1 MRKFHA
7 LSAFFLLLI
16 AGCSKDDNGNTMT
29 APAAPA
35 NLTATVISSSQVNL
49 SWTDNS
55 SDETGFKIQRKTTGA
70 NFADVAGTGKDSTA
84 YSDLNLSPNTTYT
97 YRVYSYNS
105 AGNSL
110 QYSNEVTVT
119 TTASVNLCEVTVGT
133 QIWSCKNLDV
143 SHYRNGDP
151 IPQVTDPAQWINLTS
166 GAWCWYNNDSATYA
180 AVYGR
185 LYNWYAVNDPRG
197 LAPQGWHVATDAEW
211 TTLTTFLGGESVAGG
226 KLKTTG
232 TQYWESPN
240 TGATN
245 STGYSALPGG
255 YRGGDFSSGSFA
267 FSIRRNGAWWTSSSS
282 DPANEWIWIRTMRW
296 DQNSVYRT
304 VSDKRAGQSVRLVKD

>member
-1 MRKFHA
+1 MRLF
-7 LSAFFLLLI
+7 LSIITISFLFS
-16 AGCSKDDNGNTMT
+16 CSSDNNGST
-29 APAAPA
+29 AVVPLAPT
-35 NLTATVISSSQVNL
+35 NLTATVISDTQVNL
-49 SWTDNS
+49 VWTDNS
-55 SDETGFKIQRKTTGA
+55 TNEAGYKVQRKISGG
-70 NFADVAGTGKDSTA
+70 NFADIASTGVDMNTHN
-84 YSDLNLSPNTTYT
+84 DLNLTASTTYT
-97 YRVYSYNS
+97 YRVYAYNA

-119 TTASVNLCEVTVGT
+119 TTGSVNLCEVTVGT

-143 SHYRNGDP
+143 RHYRNGDP
-151 IPQVTDPAQWINLTS
+151 IPQVTDASQWINLTS
-166 GAWCWYNNDSATYA
+166 GAWCWYDNDSATYA

-197 LAPQGWHVATDAEW
+197 LAPQGWHVATDADW

-245 STGYSALPGG
+245 STGFSALPGG
-255 YRGGDFSSGSFA
+255 FRGGGFSSGSFA
-267 FSIRRNGAWWTSSSS
+267 FSIRRNGYWWTSSSS